1 MTRQKDLSEG
11 LSMGLW
17 SQWSPCSWPPEDK
30 GASGCSRGAPLMCH
44 HPFPMPLFPV
54 ESQGTQKEGEVLGAL
69 LLQEWLWILRDGGPS
84 SMSAGFSTRRKKR
97 RIVTSSPS
105 RTSLNLEIATK
116 ALNAQTEGFCPTSA
130 FSKEMFLIPRTQSV
144 TNQNPVLQNPLEINI
159 KCACLSGILTLLHR
173 RDHCDAIRHSW
184 SPRCRDWRGGT
195 RAQGP
200 SYPGSLSTGVGA
212 CAPHKFPFV
221 SPKLLIVG
229 LIVPQPTS

>member
-1 MTRQKDLSEG
+1 MTRQKDMSEG

-17 SQWSPCSWPPEDK
+17 SQWSPCSWPPEDE

-105 RTSLNLEIATK
+105 RTFLNLEIATK
-116 ALNAQTEGFCPTSA
+116 ALNTQTERILSHLRIQQGDVFDSQDPKCDKPKPSFA
-130 FSKEMFLIPRTQSV
+130 KPIRNKHKVCVPFWNIDSPASKG
-144 TNQNPVLQNPLEINI
+144 PL
-159 KCACLSGILTLLHR
+159 
-173 RDHCDAIRHSW
+173 
-184 SPRCRDWRGGT
+184 
-195 RAQGP
+195 
-200 SYPGSLSTGVGA
+200 
-212 CAPHKFPFV
+212 
-221 SPKLLIVG
+221 
-229 LIVPQPTS
+229 